1 MTMIQEI
8 SEALQF
14 GFIQKA
20 LVAGCLIAVCCSFL
34 GVFLVL
40 RRFSLIGDGLAH
52 VSFATVAIGLL
63 LHQQPVL
70 ISLPLVA
77 LASLLILKLNEK
89 AGLHGDAAIG
99 LVSSLGV
106 AGGVLI
112 ASLAGGFNV
121 DLMSYLFGN
130 ILSISAAEV
139 KITWALSAVIIG
151 SVFLFYHDLFA
162 ITADEDYAQ
171 VLGVNPGRVNKVLI
185 LLTSFTVVIGIK
197 IVGTMLISSLIIL
210 PAVAAL
216 QIARSFKTV
225 ILTASL
231 FSLLSVL
238 LGIFT
243 SYLFDLPSGAS
254 IVMLNFIFFLFAWGF
269 ACLRKS

>member
-1 MTMIQEI
+1 
-8 SEALQF
+8 
-14 GFIQKA
+14 
-20 LVAGCLIAVCCSFL
+20 
-34 GVFLVL
+34 
-40 RRFSLIGDGLAH
+40 LIGDGLAH

-63 LHQQPVL
+63 LHQQPIL

-99 LVSSLGV
+99 LVSSFGV
-106 AGGVLI
+106 ASGVLI

-130 ILSISAAEV
+130 ILSISAIEV
-139 KITWALSAVIIG
+139 KITWFLSGAII
-151 SVFLFYHDLFA
+151 VCVVLFYHDLFA

-171 VLGVNPGRVNKVLI
+171 VLGINPQRVNKILI
-185 LLTSFTVVIGIK
+185 LLTAFTVVIGVK

-216 QIARSFKTV
+216 QVARSFKTV
-225 ILTASL
+225 ILTAL
-231 FSLLSVL
+231 VFSLASVL
-238 LGIFT
+238 LGIFV
-243 SYLFDLPSGAS
+243 SYVFDFPSGAT
-254 IVMLNFIFFLFAWGF
+254 IVLINFIFFMIAWGF
-269 ACLRKS
+269 SCLKRS

>member
-1 MTMIQEI
+1 MNLIPQIT
-8 SEALQF
+8 EALQY

-20 LVAGCLIAVCCSFL
+20 LIAGCLIAVSCSFL

-52 VSFATVAIGLL
+52 VSFATVAVGLL
-63 LHQQPVL
+63 LHQQPVIL
-70 ISLPLVA
+70 SLPLVA

-99 LVSSLGV
+99 LVASFGV
-106 AGGVLI
+106 AAGVLI

-121 DLMSYLFGN
+121 DLMSYLFGS
-130 ILSISAAEV
+130 ILSISAVEIR
-139 KITWALSAVIIG
+139 ITWFLSAAII
-151 SVFLFYHDLFA
+151 LCIILLYHDLFA
-162 ITADEDYAQ
+162 ITADEDYAP
-171 VLGVNPGRVNKVLI
+171 VLGINPGKVNKVLI
-185 LLTSFTVVIGIK
+185 LLTSCTVVIGIK
-197 IVGTMLISSLIIL
+197 IVGTMLISSMIIL

-238 LGIFT
+238 MGIFI
-243 SYLFDLPSGAS
+243 SYTIDLPSGAS
-254 IVMLNFIFFLFAWGF
+254 IVMLNFIFFLLSWG
-269 ACLRKS
+269 ATCLKKS

>member
-1 MTMIQEI
+1 MSLIQQV

-20 LVAGCLIAVCCSFL
+20 LIAGCLIAVSCSFL

-63 LHQQPVL
+63 LHQQPIL

-77 LASLLILKLNEK
+77 LASLFILKLNEK

-99 LVSSLGV
+99 LVASFGV

-121 DLMSYLFGN
+121 DLMSYLFGS
-130 ILSISAAEV
+130 ILSISTTEV
-139 KITWALSAVIIG
+139 WITWVLSIAII
-151 SVFLFYHDLFA
+151 VCIVLFYHDLFA
-162 ITADEDYAQ
+162 ITADEDYAR
-171 VLGVNPGRVNKVLI
+171 VLGINPGTINKVLI

-197 IVGTMLISSLIIL
+197 VVGTMLISSLIIL

-231 FSLLSVL
+231 FSLISVL
-238 LGIFT
+238 AGIFI
-243 SYLFDLPSGAS
+243 SYIFDLPSGAT
-254 IVMLNFIFFLFAWGF
+254 IVLINFTFFVCAWVASRF
-269 ACLRKS
+269 MK